1 MLSIGE
7 KIRIILK
14 RRNMKISDLARILN
28 TSPANISGKLA
39 RDNFS
44 EKEAREIAEALDCD
58 FEGVF
63 TLSDTK
69 EKV

>member
-1 MLSIGE
+1 MLTISE

-28 TSPANISGKLA
+28 TSQSNISGKLA

-44 EKEAREIAEALDCD
+44 EKEVKEIAEALNCSY
-58 FEGVF
+58 EAVF
-63 TLSDTK
+63 TLNDTK
-69 EKV
+69 EVI

>member
-1 MLSIGE
+1 MLTIGE

-14 RRNMKISDLARILN
+14 RRNMKISDLARVLN

-44 EKEAREIAEALDCD
+44 EKEVKEIAEALNCSY
-58 FEGVF
+58 EAVF
-63 TLSDTK
+63 TLNDTK
-69 EKV
+69 EVV

>member
-7 KIRIILK
+7 KIRVILK
-14 RRNMKISDLARILN
+14 RRNIKLSDLARILN
-28 TSPANISGKLA
+28 KSQSNLSGKLA

-44 EKEAREIAEALDCD
+44 EKEAREIAKVLDCS

>member
-7 KIRIILK
+7 KIRVILK
-14 RRNMKISDLARILN
+14 RRNMKVSDLARILN
-28 TSPANISGKLA
+28 TSPANLSGKLA

-44 EKEAREIAEALDCD
+44 EKEAREIAAALDCE

-63 TLSDTK
+63 KLKSS
-69 EKV
+69 EEMI